1 MNKYNNKKTIVDGIT
16 FDSKKEARR
25 YLELKRLEASGQ
37 IEELRLQVPFE
48 LVPVQREP
56 DTIGPKGGI
65 KKGKVIEQACTYKAD
80 FVYYDAVNDRSVVED
95 TKGKRTPDYI
105 IKRKLMLWRYGIR
118 IREI

>member
-1 MNKYNNKKTIVDGIT
+1 MSKYNNKKTIVDGIT

-48 LVPVQREP
+48 LMPVQREP
-56 DTIGPKGGI
+56 DIIGPKGGV
-65 KKGKVIEQACTYKAD
+65 KKGKVIEQACIYKAD
-80 FVYYDAVNDRSVVED
+80 FVYYDAVNDQSVVED